1 MRIGKFCNDLKTIQW
16 DSVRPLWCKPFGLD
30 SGSSFRALHVV
41 NNCTSSTHDSS
52 SINDYTDDMSP
63 LDSLDHSMN
72 ATTRRNDFDSD
83 SDLVVVEPTET
94 MSSRKQRRGRA
105 YLNPDWVYYI
115 GIEIKPGKGLLKD
128 TTFVYFSTRYYL
140 VNKTSQDLLV
150 SQYHFVRGAREK
162 RMGLSWRASHNFNS
176 NNNRSSS
183 ERSSPNESF
192 YSTASAETRGEHANK
207 IALLKDSMRQFHWPR

>member
-41 NNCTSSTHDSS
+41 NNCTSSNDVS
-52 SINDYTDDMSP
+52 SINDYTDDVSP
-63 LDSLDHSMN
+63 LESLDNSSN
-72 ATTRRNDFDSD
+72 ATRRNDFDSD
-83 SDLVVVEPTET
+83 SDLVLVEPTE
-94 MSSRKQRRGRA
+94 MSSKTRKQRRRG

-150 SQYHFVRGAREK
+150 SQYHFVKGAREK
-162 RMGLSWRASHNFNS
+162 RMGLSWRASQNFNT
-176 NNNRSSS
+176 NNRSSS

-192 YSTASAETRGEHANK
+192 YSTTSAETRGEHANK